1 MSDGEDEATCG
12 TPDGLAEISR
22 PHQDPVLGGFGK
34 YTALLLVGEGG
45 MGKVYRAQDREL
57 GRQVALKFIRWDDP
71 GLAERLLWEARAQAR
86 IDHPN
91 VCKVY
96 ETGQHGGTPYIAM
109 QWICGKPLHY
119 LQEELSL
126 EEKVRIIKDVSEGVH
141 AAHRVGLIHRDLKPG
156 NILVERSDAG
166 TWVPTVMDFG
176 LAREV
181 HATGKTSTGAVLGTP
196 NYMPPEQ
203 ARGEVHALDRRS
215 DVYSLGATLYQLLAG
230 IPPYSGESSIDIL
243 IQILLDEPPHLRKI
257 APHVPADLATIVHRC
272 LAREPHRRYDSA
284 HELAED
290 LDRYLRGDPIQA
302 RPAGLL
308 YRLRKKAL
316 KHRTLASTLAAA
328 LVISL
333 IAASYAWRTRA
344 DAQRRAELAGQFAQ
358 QAERMERTLQVAH
371 LLPLHD
377 IRPDIEE
384 VRRTIK
390 SLESRIDDIGK
401 LAEGPGHLALG
412 RAWYALGD
420 DQKSLEHLKS
430 SWEAGQRTADTARAL
445 GLTYGR
451 LYQRLR
457 EEAERTRN
465 TTQRE
470 QLIRDLERTHRAP
483 ALQYL
488 ALGANP
494 ADSSDAMAG
503 ALIAFYSRE
512 LDRAESLCY
521 QAQQKSPWRY
531 ESYLLGGDVR
541 RSRAQ
546 QERNR
551 GEYETAAKLFR
562 EADAQYARAQD
573 IGRSDPDVYLGRSVL
588 WELMM
593 NMQNEQG
600 EDPQEAYRL
609 ARDAC
614 ENALKINPDNA
625 DAHATLSLITLQLG
639 DHLFYAGNDPIS
651 TYDRAIAE
659 SRRALAFRGSWEL
672 PHKRIGYAFLGLAEY
687 AANNGRDSV
696 GLWREAISEY
706 REALSVAPRDM
717 ACYHNIGFASSWI
730 GKVVEVRGEDPCP
743 FYREAA
749 GSYESALDIA
759 PQDARVLGD
768 AALCYYHLAR
778 YSLDHGIDPTD
789 DLEHGL
795 ALCRKSIQ
803 ITPSRGH
810 TYNTMGQLCT
820 LLARRDLLQ
829 GKDPAVNF
837 ASALQQF
844 RKVQQL
850 LPDRVFAYVN
860 MGALLQVPV
869 EYRLMR
875 GDDPSSMV
883 GQARELLAKALEI
896 NPNFP
901 ETFVLLAEN
910 ELKMASFRISRRTD
924 PTAVLQKAESYAGT
938 LLKLDGSS
946 AAGRSLLGQAS
957 LLRAEWLKV
966 RRQDPQAAWTEAE
979 QRFRA
984 AIAINQADYAN
995 HLSISKLMLRRC
1007 EWRRSS
1013 GMPIE
1018 SDARDGL
1025 TAADRALAINPV
1037 AAEAYA
1043 LRGALLAVAIDTSNP
1058 DERLRQAQESLSR
1071 AFAINPLL
1079 KREYER

>member
-1 MSDGEDEATCG
+1 
-12 TPDGLAEISR
+12 
-22 PHQDPVLGGFGK
+22 
-34 YTALLLVGEGG
+34 
-45 MGKVYRAQDREL
+45 
-57 GRQVALKFIRWDDP
+57 
-71 GLAERLLWEARAQAR
+71 
-86 IDHPN
+86 
-91 VCKVY
+91 
-96 ETGQHGGTPYIAM
+96 M

-126 EEKVRIIKDVSEGVH
+126 EEKVRIMKVVSEGVH

-166 TWVPTVMDFG
+166 AWVPTVMDFG

-181 HATGKTSTGAVLGTP
+181 NAAGNTSTGAVLGTP

-203 ARGEVHALDRRS
+203 ARGDIHALDRRS
-215 DVYSLGATLYQLLAG
+215 DVYSLGATLYQLLSG

-243 IQILLDEPPHLRKI
+243 IQILKDEPPHLRRV

-272 LAREPHRRYDSA
+272 LAREPNRRYDSA

-290 LDRYLRGDPIQA
+290 LDRYLAGDPIRA

-308 YRLRKKAL
+308 YRLRKKAS
-316 KHRTLASTLAAA
+316 KHRALASSLAAA
-328 LVISL
+328 LMIIL
-333 IAASYAWRTRA
+333 IVASYAWRTRA

-358 QAERMERTLQVAH
+358 QAERMESTLQVAH

-390 SLESRIDDIGK
+390 SLESRIDEIGG

-412 RAWYALGD
+412 QAWYALGN
-420 DQKSLEHLKS
+420 DQKSLTHLKS
-430 SWEAGQRTADTARAL
+430 SWDAGHRTADTARAL

-457 EEAERTRN
+457 EEADRTRN

-470 QLIRDLERTHRAP
+470 RLLRDLEGTYRAP

-488 ALGANP
+488 ELGADP
-494 ADSSDAMAG
+494 ADASDDLAG
-503 ALIAFYSRE
+503 ALIAFYVRE
-512 LDRAESLCY
+512 FDRAESLCRRV
-521 QAQQKSPWRY
+521 QQKSPWLHK
-531 ESYLLGGDVR
+531 SYLLGGDVL

-551 GEYETAAKLFR
+551 GEYEAAAKLFR
-562 EADAQYARAQD
+562 EADLQYARAQD
-573 IGRSDPDVYLGRSVL
+573 IGRSDPDVYLGRSAL

-593 NMQNEQG
+593 NMLNEQG
-600 EDPQEAYRL
+600 QDPQEAYRL

-614 ENALKINPDNA
+614 ENALKINPDSA
-625 DAHATLSLITLQLG
+625 DAHATLSLVTLQWG
-639 DHLFYAGNDPIS
+639 DHLFYAGEDPIS

-672 PHKRIGYAFLGLAEY
+672 PHKRIGYAYLGLAEY

-696 GLWREAISEY
+696 GLWRQAISDY

-717 ACYHNIGFASSWI
+717 ACYNNIGFASSWI
-730 GKVVEVRGEDPCP
+730 GKVVEVRGEDPRP
-743 FYREAA
+743 FYRESAQ
-749 GSYESALDIA
+749 SYESALEIA

-778 YSLDHGIDPTD
+778 YSLDHGIDHED

-795 ALCRKSIQ
+795 ALCRKSLQ

-810 TYNTMGQLCT
+810 TYNTMGQLCS
-820 LLARRDLLQ
+820 LLARRDLHQ
-829 GKDPAVNF
+829 GKDPTTNF
-837 ASALQQF
+837 ESALQQF
-844 RKVQQL
+844 RKVQEL

-860 MGALLQVPV
+860 TGALLQVLA

-875 GDDPSSMV
+875 GEDPSPMLQ
-883 GQARELLAKALEI
+883 QARELLAKCLKL

-901 ETFVLLAEN
+901 ETFVVLAEN
-910 ELKMASFRISRRTD
+910 ELKTASFMISRSAD
-924 PTAVLQKAESYAGT
+924 PTVVLQKAESYAGR
-938 LLKLDGSS
+938 LVKLDGSS
-946 AAGRSLLGQAS
+946 AEGRSLLGQAS
-957 LLRAEWLKV
+957 LIRAEWLKG
-966 RRQDPQAAWTEAE
+966 RRQDPQEAWKGAE
-979 QRFRA
+979 QGFRA
-984 AIAINQADYAN
+984 AVEINQADYAN

-1007 EWRRSS
+1007 EWRRSR

-1025 TAADRALAINPV
+1025 AAADRALAINPL
-1037 AAEAYA
+1037 AAEAHA
-1043 LRGALLAVAIDTSNP
+1043 VRGTLLAVALDAPNP
-1058 DERLRQAQESLSR
+1058 AERLRQAQESLSR

-1079 KREYER
+1079 KRQYAR